1 MTYLQNTTLVYII
14 TDNKKQLLQ
23 LLLGMPAS
31 DILRAG
37 LSDLKSLCEHVLVT
51 FEVSKT
57 NCWWL
62 SYHEQWKVP
71 FLQHII

>member
-1 MTYLQNTTLVYII
+1 
-14 TDNKKQLLQ
+14 
-23 LLLGMPAS
+23 MPAS

-57 NCWWL
+57 NYRWQ
-62 SYHEQWKVP
+62 SYHDK
-71 FLQHII
+71 